1 MTLAKLLIQLDGS
14 GYGTY
19 KRISGTHQL
28 TENIELT
35 VDRVQSDPFAPP
47 SLIQVRVP
55 LAATGIKPALLADVG
70 TVAVVDHLTRRID
83 HYILQHAPHGVK
95 TSGSLSLY

>member
-19 KRISGTHQL
+19 KRISGTHRV

-55 LAATGIKPALLADVG
+55 LAATGIKPALLADVEIG
-70 TVAVVDHLTRRID
+70 RASCRERVKAWVDPGRFTRRA
-83 HYILQHAPHGVK
+83 QQPG
-95 TSGSLSLY
+95 GRGC